1 MIFFLQNMIKLIYR
15 LLMSIDVAF
24 CLINKKKTK
33 QIKSNKCFTHVS
45 NVVFLHAYIW
55 PENKTE
61 TPLS

>member
-1 MIFFLQNMIKLIYR
+1 MIFFLQNMIKLIYTNVYR
-15 LLMSIDVAF
+15 CSILF
-24 CLINKKKTK
+24 NQKKKKKK